1 MVGREISSP
10 PPALWIKT
18 SAMARPILS
27 RPRSRIRAPEIR
39 ARAFDREKDASAQI
53 ENLLSRGQQARFR
66 AIATILDYQRGG
78 STVFTEGEDAH
89 FIYSVISGVVRI
101 SRYSDSGRRQVLAL
115 MLPGDL
121 FGFPEGGRYVNSA
134 ITASSA
140 SLYRVPWQRLRELL
154 LHEPEM
160 HLNMLIRVAFDLRE
174 AQRRIMILGQ
184 QNISQRLASF
194 LIDFAQ
200 HPDFYDERKRRL
212 ALPLTRFDLGDYL
225 GSAPETVARAF
236 AKLER
241 LGAIRRISPRL
252 IEIPSLEG
260 LRQVVGGRRR
270 AGNGRGR
277 S

>member
-1 MVGREISSP
+1 M
-10 PPALWIKT
+10 LT
-18 SAMARPILS
+18 
-27 RPRSRIRAPEIR
+27 RPRSRIRPPEIR

-53 ENLLSRGQQARFR
+53 EYLLSRGQQAKFR

-89 FIYSVISGVVRI
+89 FIHSVISGVVRI

-134 ITASSA
+134 ITASSV
-140 SLYRVPWQRLRELL
+140 SLYRVPWQKLRELL

-174 AQRRIMILGQ
+174 AQRRIMMLGQ

-200 HPDFYDERKRRL
+200 HPDFYDERKHRL

-241 LGAIRRISPRL
+241 LGVIRRISPRL

-270 AGNGRGR
+270 AGNGRP
-277 S
+277 

>member
-1 MVGREISSP
+1 MTRPVQTR
-10 PPALWIKT
+10 ALVKT
-18 SAMARPILS
+18 KS
-27 RPRSRIRAPEIR
+27 RLRLPEIR
-39 ARAFDREKDASAQI
+39 ARAFDREKDSSAQI
-53 ENLLSRGQQARFR
+53 ENLLSRSQQASFR
-66 AIATILDYQRGG
+66 DIATVLEYQRSG
-78 STVFTEGEDAH
+78 STVFTEGEDSH

-101 SRYSDSGRRQVLAL
+101 SRHSDSGRRQVLAL

-134 ITASSA
+134 ITASSV

-184 QNISQRLASF
+184 QNIAQRLASF

-212 ALPLTRFDLGDYL
+212 TLPLTRFDLGDYL

-241 LGAIRRISPRL
+241 LGALRRISPRL
-252 IEIPSLEG
+252 VEIPSLEG
-260 LRQVVGGRRR
+260 LRQVVSGRRR
-270 AGNGRGR
+270 ARDGKRAG
-277 S
+277 